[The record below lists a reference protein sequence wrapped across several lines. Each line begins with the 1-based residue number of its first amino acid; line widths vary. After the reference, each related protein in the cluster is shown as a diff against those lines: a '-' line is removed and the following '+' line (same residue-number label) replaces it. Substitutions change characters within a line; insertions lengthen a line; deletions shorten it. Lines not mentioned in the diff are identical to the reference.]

1 MPASAVHP
9 IEADH
14 STAPANGGLPPHQ
27 RSPAPNDP
35 GASADLWIGRGHTWL
50 TLDKIRGLALRGT
63 GARDAGWDIA
73 TEQDHM
79 AQDSTH
85 IEGTVK
91 ALARLRDEH
100 EQKASSL
107 QRIMDR
113 FTQRAA
119 SPGFLI
125 SFTGILIFWAG
136 VNSALLWLG
145 KTPFDG
151 PPFFWMQG
159 AVSLVALYMTVL
171 ILATQRREN
180 ELASHHEHL
189 TLELAILSEQKT
201 AKIIALLE
209 ELRQDHPDIHDRI
222 DQEAV
227 ALSEPTD
234 PQLVLETIKKRGAN

>member
-1 MPASAVHP
+1 M
-9 IEADH
+9 
-14 STAPANGGLPPHQ
+14 
-27 RSPAPNDP
+27 
-35 GASADLWIGRGHTWL
+35 GA
-50 TLDKIRGLALRGT
+50 
-63 GARDAGWDIA
+63 
-73 TEQDHM
+73 
-79 AQDSTH
+79 
-85 IEGTVK
+85 
-91 ALARLRDEH
+91 
-100 EQKASSL
+100 
-107 QRIMDR
+107 
-113 FTQRAA
+113 
-119 SPGFLI
+119 
-125 SFTGILIFWAG
+125 
-136 VNSALLWLG
+136 NSALLWLG
-145 KTPFDG
+145 KKPFDG

-209 ELRQDHPDIHDRI
+209 ELRQDHPDIQDRI